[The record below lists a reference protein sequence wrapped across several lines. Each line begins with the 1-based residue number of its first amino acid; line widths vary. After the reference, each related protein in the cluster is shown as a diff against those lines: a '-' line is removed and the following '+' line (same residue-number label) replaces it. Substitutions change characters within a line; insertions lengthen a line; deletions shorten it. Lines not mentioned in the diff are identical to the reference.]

1 MDKPSLRIPD
11 HKKRQDPVVACV
23 QKPAL
28 RPRIE
33 TSDPH
38 QAQKVDVLQVADPWA
53 RALPTRVRPSSVDFA
68 GLNKVHDS
76 QIQHQQKQISDLQQS
91 MASLRGNVASLQKQ
105 SQKQEERT
113 NQLHVA
119 IQDTIAEGVGGPDER
134 SHGSVGVPYW
144 AHGPISWT
152 GIPRLR
158 YGRGCVVTLHGV

>member
-1 MDKPSLRIPD
+1 M
-11 HKKRQDPVVACV
+11 

-33 TSDPH
+33 TADPH

-53 RALPTRVRPSSVDFA
+53 RALPTKAPPSGVDFA

-91 MASLRGNVASLQKQ
+91 MASLHGNVASLQKQ

-119 IQDTIAEGVGGPDER
+119 IQDTRASFEVTLQKALEAQTSGLMAQLGSLIGPTAQSHGPDAKR
-134 SHGSVGVPYW
+134 AKAS
-144 AHGPISWT
+144 
-152 GIPRLR
+152 
-158 YGRGCVVTLHGV
+158 RGCDMDEDVL